1 MNKYEI
7 VRSIEDFA
15 PLETQESWDASGWI
29 VDLPEPEVNKV
40 LFALTV
46 TDDIV
51 EQAVKND
58 CNMIISHHP
67 LFYVPFKYRGINI
80 YCAHTNLDKARGGTT
95 DVLVRAL
102 HFESQY
108 YNDFIRIVT
117 LENEMSIEFLKLK
130 LLPISPHLRIVNNK
144 KVKTIRTIGFCA
156 GSGSEF
162 INDTPCDAFVTGD
175 LKYHTAMESKKVVYD
190 IGHFES
196 EILSVGL
203 LKDLSGV
210 NEKGILAD
218 EESPFN

>member
-15 PLETQESWDASGWI
+15 PLETQESWDASGWV

-58 CNMIISHHP
+58 CNMIVSHHP

-95 DVLVRAL
+95 DILVRAL

-144 KVKTIRTIGFCA
+144 KIKTIRTIGFCA